1 MADEQIKDYSAELY
15 KTVLKFN
22 PTPTQQAELEGW
34 AGVQN
39 INKRLFNISNQNEA
53 YKEFSKLDED
63 IQDIIAG
70 MNPDA
75 PFTKSNLER
84 KGAVRSILDGISNYA
99 QAITGVYRA
108 GRVAQQENI
117 SYSAAWAKSKDGEA
131 IFDRDRVS
139 KVDAYYP
146 KAVAKIAKMKSMGK
160 SDGEII
166 ANIDLSNPEEYTAFE
181 NYLDLENNVV
191 FQQALKDYS
200 AAKISPGRDIAYRAF
215 DVDPGEFGLNR
226 KAYSVVSGGIDL
238 AQNIIFDPL
247 TYIALPFQ
255 AFKLGVLGI
264 TRIARAAEVAGKVGS
279 QSYKVALDARI
290 DKAFDNPVIG
300 GAVTRYFDEAGKQIE
315 KYAVGN
321 ATQKA
326 EAFSVLSRQF
336 KDLSQQ
342 AVEEF
347 AKRKVFNANAA
358 KDFLKGQ
365 QNLDLI
371 LNGKKIFGK
380 DVLPT
385 YSIFRGYKNDVR
397 NALLRTTGVG
407 LAKGGLTGAR
417 LTAEGLEKT
426 LARADFIENE
436 QVRNQVIEGF
446 RESASAASKLGR
458 LFEIAPSAKSIQI
471 GKRLDEATGREID
484 EGLRST
490 KDIISLGRVAG
501 LSRPDADELGRL
513 WTKAT
518 VAQRKNIHRGLFF
531 AVADSIGLF
540 QGLQG
545 DQIISKLDNILGS
558 QDYALDQVLNVKSF
572 KQLPKTTQKAIKDS
586 YGTNFKTALSTG
598 LIKFNPAKIA
608 SNKATAA
615 MEHQLSFELRTPD
628 LRALRTEVYSERALR
643 IRSLGQIFNNKYA
656 EGIVNAW
663 SFLTLVPRLGIR
675 SAIEEIMLF
684 GLIATPKTLVNLINY
699 GFRSSRA
706 TRRVLENETKF
717 FDSKGIGAPT
727 RAFYAI
733 FQPGL
738 TKKLAERVA
747 QDPSA
752 ENVAQIIGEASVAGR
767 GRLPFVKSEQTFRNN
782 VEDFYRYEY
791 GKKSYEEVTVSAT
804 SGTNIK
810 GAAFKGYGSEAEVSK
825 IYGNVQPFSLNQK
838 KFEKS
843 FTADGKA
850 IPLRIQSEPDA
861 YYMGLAT
868 EMYKRAALGN
878 TSRIAIQNIQ
888 DPAKAIRLIKKELD
902 SNKKLNDAFVNSMGQ
917 TVDSGQLATSI
928 FYSTRQVFVNK
939 SDEVNMDLVKLV
951 YSNGKWT
958 PDIDMTKLKTMN
970 ADNLPTTVLSQKWV
984 PVTEN
989 YGGWFNSVNQKGYDW
1004 MDRQISTLTR
1014 EPIYHANYQFY
1025 RNEYKVFENARRAQL
1040 IKQGFSEEAADKL
1053 ARQYASNLASD
1064 SAVKR
1069 TLDYVDNPL
1078 VRTNLAFSM
1087 RNFARFYR
1095 ATEDFWRRAYRAV
1108 TKDTQSLVR
1117 LRLAS
1122 QGLEH
1127 SGFVHE
1133 DENGELYFVFPGD
1146 DIIYN
1151 AVSIAHRFIDGK
1163 SNLKIPMPFEFTG
1176 RIKMISPS
1184 LDPES
1189 AIPTFSGPIAGIS
1202 MVVLQQ
1208 HAPNFWGARDKL
1220 LGVTL
1225 GQRSK
1230 DSTYKDVMFPPVV
1243 KRALSFLDN
1252 DDVDSEMASAQ
1263 RVAYTILVNN
1273 GMGLKVDATPDEIKE
1288 FTHNLEALA
1297 SNILVTRFVLGSFAP
1312 VSPTL
1317 GRGKDVSA
1325 ALKEQ
1330 GTVTWRDEF
1339 YKTVDDLAKQ
1349 GVENPYEEAIN
1360 RWTKFKP
1367 GILAYTISESER
1379 STVAA
1384 IKRNEQAADWIRKND
1399 ALLKKY
1405 PEGAAFFVPYVPG
1418 FDIEESK
1425 FFQREGYFDKIP
1437 VEDFLIKVT
1446 AAFEENEYFKLSNEW
1461 DEKIE
1466 TAADSIKPILRKQ
1479 KAQALTDFKKDK
1491 YYLEKELEDFGS
1503 KADLDA
1509 AWEDLGRLIDNGDVP
1524 NTKNASK
1531 IVEIYQLATETYN
1544 ITEYMIDGTKD
1555 ADIRRKLIRQGAL
1568 DKALEIAAGDPSLEK
1583 LVESLVKKKLGVQ

>member
-1 MADEQIKDYSAELY
+1 MSEEQIKDYSAELY

-22 PTPTQQAELEGW
+22 PTPVQKQELNAW

-39 INKRLFNISNQNEA
+39 TTKRLLSISNQDVA
-53 YKEFSKLDED
+53 YREFSKLDED
-63 IQDIIAG
+63 IQDIIASQ
-70 MNPDA
+70 NPDA

-84 KGAVRSILDGISNYA
+84 KGKVRAVLDGISRYA
-99 QAITGVYRA
+99 QSVTGIYRA

-117 SYSAAWAKSKDGEA
+117 SYAAAWEKSKDGEA

-139 KVDAYYP
+139 KVDSYYP

-160 SDGEII
+160 SDGEVL
-166 ANIDLSNPEEYTAFE
+166 ANINLSDPEEYAAFE
-181 NYLDLENNVV
+181 DYINLENSTV

-200 AAKISPGRDIAYRAF
+200 AAKISPGRDIAYRMF

-247 TYIALPFQ
+247 TYVALPFQ
-255 AFKLGVLGI
+255 AFKLGVLSI
-264 TRIARAAEVAGKVGS
+264 TRIARAAEAAGKVGS
-279 QSYKVALDARI
+279 QTYKVALDARI
-290 DKAFDNPVIG
+290 DKAFDNPVVG
-300 GAVTRYFDEAGKQIE
+300 GAVRRYFDEAGKQIE
-315 KYAVGN
+315 KYATGN
-321 ATQKA
+321 SAQKA
-326 EAFSVLSRQF
+326 EAFSVLNRQF
-336 KDLSQQ
+336 REISQQ

-358 KDFLKGQ
+358 RDFLKGQ

-371 LNGKKIFGK
+371 LNGRKVFGK

-397 NALLRTTGVG
+397 NSLLRATGIG
-407 LAKGGLTGAR
+407 LAKGGGTAAR
-417 LTAEGLEKT
+417 LTAETLENT

-436 QVRNQVIEGF
+436 ATRNQIIQGF
-446 RESASAASKLGR
+446 KDSATKASKLGR

-471 GKRLDEATGREID
+471 GKRLDEATGRMID
-484 EGLRST
+484 DGLKST
-490 KDIISLGRVAG
+490 KDIISLGRFAG

-513 WTKAT
+513 WTNAS
-518 VAQRKNIHRGLFF
+518 VAQRKNIHKGLYF
-531 AVADSIGLF
+531 AVADSLGMF

-545 DQIISKLDNILGS
+545 DQILTKLDDILGS
-558 QDYALDQVLNVKSF
+558 QEYALDQVINAKSF
-572 KQLPKTTQKAIKDS
+572 KQLPQTTQKAIKNS
-586 YGTNFKTALSTG
+586 YGANFKAALSSG
-598 LIKFNPAKIA
+598 VIRFNPSKMA
-608 SNKATAA
+608 SNKSTAA

-628 LRALRTEVYSERALR
+628 LRALQAEVYSNNSLR
-643 IRSLGQIFNNKYA
+643 IRSFGQVFNNKFN

-663 SFLTLVPRLGIR
+663 AFLTLVPRLGIR

-684 GLIATPKTLVNLINY
+684 GLIATPKTFINLINY

-706 TRRVLENETKF
+706 VRRVLENDTRF
-717 FDSKGIGAPT
+717 FDSKGVGAPT
-727 RAFYAI
+727 RAFYAL
-733 FQPGL
+733 FRPGL
-738 TKKLAERVA
+738 NKKLVEKANA
-747 QDPSA
+747 NPTA
-752 ENVAQIIGEASVAGR
+752 ENIAEVIGEATVAAR
-767 GRLPFVKSEQTFRNN
+767 GKLPFVKNEQQFRDNI
-782 VEDFYRYEY
+782 EDFYKYEY
-791 GKKSYEEVTVSAT
+791 GKKSYEETTMSAT
-804 SGTNIK
+804 LGTNIK
-810 GAAFKGYGSEAEVSK
+810 GAAYKGYGSQADVSK
-825 IYGNVQPFSLNQK
+825 IYGDVQSFSLNQK

-843 FTADGKA
+843 FVAQGKA
-850 IPLRIQSEPDA
+850 IPLKVQSEPDA
-861 YYMGLAT
+861 YYMGLAM

-902 SNKKLNDAFVNSMGQ
+902 TNKTLNDSFVNSMGQ

-939 SDEVNMDLVKLV
+939 SDEVNMDLIKLV

-958 PDIDMTKLKTMN
+958 PDIDMTKLKAMN
-970 ADNLPTTVLSQKWV
+970 VDDLPTTLLTQKWI

-989 YGGWFNSVNQKGYDW
+989 YGGWFKAISQKGYDW
-1004 MDRQISTLTR
+1004 MDRQIATLTR

-1025 RNEYKVFENARRAQL
+1025 RNEYKVFQNAR
-1040 IKQGFSEEAADKL
+1040 KQELLNKGFSEKAADNL
-1053 ARQYASNLASD
+1053 SRQYASNLASD
-1064 SAVKR
+1064 SAAKR

-1078 VRTNLAFSM
+1078 VRTNLAFNL

-1151 AVSIAHRFIDGK
+1151 AVSIAHRFINGK
-1163 SNLKIPMPFEFTG
+1163 SNLKLPMPFEFTG
-1176 RIKMISPS
+1176 KIKMISPS

-1189 AIPTFSGPIAGIS
+1189 SIPTLSGPIAGIS

-1208 HAPNFWGARDKL
+1208 HAPNFWGIRDSI

-1225 GQRSK
+1225 GQRAK
-1230 DSTYKDVMFPPVV
+1230 DSTYRDVILPPGV
-1243 KRALSFLDN
+1243 KRALSFLNTN
-1252 DDVDSEMASAQ
+1252 DLDSEMASAQ

-1273 GMGLKVDATPDEIKE
+1273 GQGLKVDATPEEKKE
-1288 FTHNLEALA
+1288 FEVNLEALA
-1297 SNILVTRFVLGSFAP
+1297 SNILVTRFVLGLFSP

-1317 GRGKDVSA
+1317 GKGKDVSA

-1339 YKTVDDLAKQ
+1339 YKTVDELAAQ

-1360 RWTKFKP
+1360 RWTKYKP
-1367 GILAYTISESER
+1367 GILAYTVSESER
-1379 STVAA
+1379 TTVAS
-1384 IKRNEQAADWIRKND
+1384 IQRNEIAANWIRKND
-1399 ALLKKY
+1399 ALMKKY
-1405 PEGAAFFVPYVPG
+1405 PEGAAFFVPSVFG
-1418 FDIEESK
+1418 FDLDESR
-1425 FFQREGYFDKIP
+1425 FFQREGYFEKIP
-1437 VEDFLIKVT
+1437 VEDFIIKVT

-1461 DEKIE
+1461 DEKID
-1466 TAADSIKPILRKQ
+1466 TAAESIKPILRQQ
-1479 KAQALTDFKKDK
+1479 KAEALSNFKENK
-1491 YYLEKELEDFGS
+1491 YYLEKALEDFGS

-1509 AWEDLGRLIDNGDVP
+1509 AWEDVGRMIDNGDVP
-1524 NTKNASK
+1524 NTKDAPK
-1531 IVEIYQLATETYN
+1531 IVEIYELTTEAYN
-1544 ITEYMIDGTKD
+1544 MTELMIDGTKD
-1555 ADIRRKLIRQGAL
+1555 ADIRKKLIRQGAF
-1568 DKALEIAAGDPSLEK
+1568 DKAMEIASGNPSLER